1 MFDIDLPRHE
11 EENRGDLTP
20 DEMDTLNKMRAGE
33 RVLDRPVQQSLFDTT
48 SRKFRGYANN
58 SSGGSFVDS
67 SCHVN
72 DRILDINLSIRLA
85 KTIKIIP

>member
-1 MFDIDLPRHE
+1 
-11 EENRGDLTP
+11 
-20 DEMDTLNKMRAGE
+20 MRAGE
-33 RVLDRPVQQSLFDTT
+33 HILDRPIQQSLVNTT
-48 SRKFRGYANN
+48 SCNFRGYAND
-58 SSGGSFVDS
+58 SSGGSFIDS